1 MFGRTSN
8 KEIDEFSRTL
18 AKEVAEQ
25 VQAGQKKKAASKN
38 KAERKI
44 GAAMNRIYGKASDF
58 QKQHGLGIYGK
69 ARLGNTF
76 KWELREMGYE
86 NDFVDE
92 VTKGLLLSL
101 NRK

>member
-1 MFGRTSN
+1 MFDRVRN
-8 KEIDEFSRTL
+8 KEIDEFSKTL
-18 AKEVAEQ
+18 ARELADQFQAEQ
-25 VQAGQKKKAASKN
+25 KKSTNAKKVT
-38 KAERKI
+38 KKI
-44 GAAMNRIYGKASDF
+44 GAAMNRVYGKAFDF
-58 QKQHGLGIYGK
+58 QQKQGLGIYGK

-92 VTKGLLLSL
+92 VTKGLILSL

>member
-1 MFGRTSN
+1 MFGRTRN
-8 KEIDEFSRTL
+8 KEIDEFSKTL
-18 AKEVAEQ
+18 AREISEQ
-25 VQAGQKKKAASKN
+25 VHAQQKKAAGKN
-38 KAERKI
+38 KADRRMN
-44 GAAMNRIYGKASDF
+44 AAMNKIYGKAWDF

-86 NDFVDE
+86 TDFVDE